1 MDASGFLPDAVVA
14 KIERVL
20 AAFEEGM
27 ASTRNA
33 SFIWLLV
40 FYTVVEW
47 AVIIGSVYCT
57 FRAFPVT
64 SALGFT
70 DAIITLGFMAFGS
83 IVQIPA
89 VGGGMQ
95 IATVLVLT
103 EFYGLSLE
111 AATGIAL
118 VMWINTF
125 VIIVPIGLGL
135 AFHEGIKWRSLR
147 HLGESSSGY
156 SL

>member
-1 MDASGFLPDAVVA
+1 
-14 KIERVL
+14 
-20 AAFEEGM
+20 M
-27 ASTRNA
+27 ASTRKS

-40 FYTVVEW
+40 FYTVLEW
-47 AVIIGSVYCT
+47 LVIIGATYCT

-64 SALGFT
+64 SELGFT

-95 IATVLVLT
+95 IATVLILT

-118 VMWINTF
+118 VIWINTF
-125 VIIVPIGLGL
+125 VIIVPIGLAL
-135 AFHEGIKWRSLR
+135 AFNEGIKWRSLKT
-147 HLGESSSGY
+147 LGASSSDY

>member
-1 MDASGFLPDAVVA
+1 M
-14 KIERVL
+14 
-20 AAFEEGM
+20 
-27 ASTRNA
+27 
-33 SFIWLLV
+33 
-40 FYTVVEW
+40 
-47 AVIIGSVYCT
+47 
-57 FRAFPVT
+57 T
-64 SALGFT
+64 SAYLLA
-70 DAIITLGFMAFGS
+70 DAEHKPLKITKKGTS
-83 IVQIPA
+83 IDVDLPA
-89 VGGGMQ
+89 KALDP

-147 HLGESSSGY
+147 HIDESSSGY
-156 SL
+156 GL